1 MSFDGIQRC
10 AVCRRAFD
18 TAPVFRAD
26 TRYCC
31 GSCASGRLCSC
42 LIDVDAGDDGVDGLG
57 LSFVLRPAGVASEE
71 LVTARR

>member
-10 AVCRRAFD
+10 AVCRRGFD

-31 GSCASGRLCSC
+31 GSCAQGRLCSC
-42 LIDVDAGDDGVDGLG
+42 LTEADAADDGVDRIGLA
-57 LSFVLRPAGVASEE
+57 FALRPGRFSSEE
-71 LVTARR
+71 LATAGR